1 MDSAQRPLHVQISQP
16 TSVLTFHPLD
26 PRLAS
31 TTCCFARGSLPSCS
45 SPGSVFDF
53 AWVPEPPGSRSPTA
67 TRPPRTSNCGSTCS
81 SGYRYSFRAAQPSA
95 ARLDAAGPEPARPD
109 TCTGSPSSS
118 LASPAHHIAVPPPS
132 SLRAP
137 LTVDTAVR
145 PSPWLATSSNS
156 SPTGAYSVSPAS
168 SSPTS
173 SSPRTSKP
181 QVAMPSRP
189 AKRSADGGG
198 ASDDDAQPS
207 TSGKMKL
214 ARADRG
220 PEDFSS
226 VVKNRLQS
234 YSRTGQAC
242 DRCKVRK
249 IRCDALPE
257 GCSHCINLNLECFV
271 TDRVTGRTERRGY
284 MQQLEREKNSMI
296 AYIRDLERL
305 CADKGVQVRPWEHG
319 PASARSSSEAA
330 NSETADATDSS
341 TPTDGWSRYGLLY
354 IKDTCSPSVDKTAIR
369 PRIPRNEWR
378 TRPEETNWGV
388 VGDAAPLS
396 SLKGTT
402 LTLLGT
408 TIETTSFD
416 APDVDEPPSDMDPS
430 MPLYN
435 KSLQAFLRSS
445 MRVNPAVH
453 VDLPTRQNAFM
464 YAEWY
469 FISVACF
476 MPILHKPSFMKLLE
490 RVYDEP
496 GFKPSVVQ
504 LVLMHMVFSNI
515 LFQFGVRNSQTLE
528 QRNEYNDLSNKHY
541 HFALSKLYDICSSS
555 SFEALQVLILIA
567 SHTRSFPKPGC
578 GSIVASMALNRAIEL
593 NLHRRTKG
601 PGEPT
606 DLSNEL
612 RKRAFWCIL
621 TVVVAIN
628 GKRGWPMP
636 ISVQDFDVDF
646 PEPIADELL
655 LDDGVDATRSLP
667 CPYEVA
673 ICGYK
678 MIPMMMEM
686 YSNIFSVRRDQSDYK
701 AIVTALEAQ
710 AENWESELP
719 ESLRLSASKA
729 HDHEMLGPL
738 FARSFVLEFR
748 LHLRHPS
755 LAMTDDKDMLT
766 ENTRIC
772 EEAAREYL
780 ETVEQLS
787 KMKALDTTWYQ
798 MSVYCVA
805 ILSMLVPQ
813 WERRFEITPNEVNRL
828 RNEMDRWMNI
838 VKEMSLLLGCG
849 SGMSSQI
856 AELIDRTMT
865 WIQHDMGRASN
876 PSHQPQQQQHQQQQ
890 QQQQQPPPPPPQGGV
905 TIKQERT
912 QHSQSALP
920 HTLTSQAH
928 LNQASSYSQHP
939 NMSTLSSSHV
949 NDPSKAYCEAQT
961 SSSSQHPTYQS
972 LSFVDT
978 RPPQNTHHQTVT
990 YPSGQQPVFYTTATS
1005 ADHAAAG
1012 ASQPNPMVSYGQ
1024 PLAHE
1029 ASDLMWR
1036 TSWQNW
1042 TAAIA
1047 DSQARYSAD
1056 ALLTLGSSG
1065 SSRGE
1070 VVAPLITDNSLSQ
1083 IPHSGGE
1090 LPMMPQPAQWPLVMF
1105 DQPSQE

>member
-1 MDSAQRPLHVQISQP
+1 
-16 TSVLTFHPLD
+16 
-26 PRLAS
+26 
-31 TTCCFARGSLPSCS
+31 
-45 SPGSVFDF
+45 
-53 AWVPEPPGSRSPTA
+53 
-67 TRPPRTSNCGSTCS
+67 
-81 SGYRYSFRAAQPSA
+81 
-95 ARLDAAGPEPARPD
+95 
-109 TCTGSPSSS
+109 
-118 LASPAHHIAVPPPS
+118 
-132 SLRAP
+132 
-137 LTVDTAVR
+137 
-145 PSPWLATSSNS
+145 
-156 SPTGAYSVSPAS
+156 
-168 SSPTS
+168 
-173 SSPRTSKP
+173 
-181 QVAMPSRP
+181 MPSRP

-198 ASDDDAQPS
+198 ASDDDAQPAAAA
-207 TSGKMKL
+207 KMRL
-214 ARADRG
+214 ARADRA

-284 MQQLEREKNSMI
+284 MQQLEREKNSMM
-296 AYIRDLERL
+296 AHIRDLERL
-305 CADKGVQVRPWEHG
+305 CAEKGVQVRPWEHG
-319 PASARSSSEAA
+319 PPSARSSSEAA
-330 NSETADATDSS
+330 NSEAADVTDSS
-341 TPTDGWSRYGLLY
+341 ASASASTDGWSRYGFLY
-354 IKDTCSPSVDKTAIR
+354 IKDASSSAIDSTLIR

-469 FISVACF
+469 FVSIACF
-476 MPILHKPSFMKLLE
+476 MPILHKPTFMKLLE

-496 GFKPSVVQ
+496 GFKPSVVE

-515 LFQFGVRNSQTLE
+515 VFQFGVRNSQTLE
-528 QRNEYNDLSNKHY
+528 QRNEYNHTSNRHY
-541 HFALSKLYDICSSS
+541 HFALSKLYDVLSSS

-578 GSIVASMALNRAIEL
+578 GSIVATMALQRAIEL
-593 NLHRRTKG
+593 NLHRRTKN

-628 GKRGWPMP
+628 GKRGCPMP

-655 LDDGVDATRSLP
+655 LDDGVDATRTLP

-678 MIPMMMEM
+678 MVPMMMEM
-686 YSNIFSVRRDQSDYK
+686 YSNIFSVRRDQSNYK
-701 AIVTALEAQ
+701 AVVTALEAQ

-719 ESLRLSASKA
+719 ESLRPSASKT
-729 HDHEMLGPL
+729 HDHDVLGPL
-738 FARSFVLEFR
+738 FARSFLLEFR

-798 MSVYCVA
+798 MSIYCVA

-813 WERRFEITPNEVNRL
+813 WERRFEITQNQVHQL

-838 VKEMSLLLGCG
+838 VKEMSLLVGCG
-849 SGMSSQI
+849 SGMSTQI

-865 WIQHDMGRASN
+865 WIQHDMGRAN
-876 PSHQPQQQQHQQQQ
+876 HPPHQPQ
-890 QQQQQPPPPPPQGGV
+890 PQGAV
-905 TIKQERT
+905 AIKQERT
-912 QHSQSALP
+912 QHSQPALP
-920 HTLTSQAH
+920 HTLKNQAH
-928 LNQASSYSQHP
+928 LNQATSYPQHP
-939 NMSTLSSSHV
+939 NMSSLNSSHV

-961 SSSSQHPTYQS
+961 SSSSQPAYQT
-972 LSFVDT
+972 LAYVDT
-978 RPPQNTHHQTVT
+978 RPPQNTHHQTVA
-990 YPSGQQPVFYTTATS
+990 YPSGQQPVFYTTTAS

-1024 PLAHE
+1024 PLTHE
-1029 ASDLMWR
+1029 ASDLIWR

-1047 DSQARYSAD
+1047 DSQTRYSAD
-1056 ALLTLGSSG
+1056 ALMTLGGGG
-1065 SSRGE
+1065 SSRGD
-1070 VVAPLITDNSLSQ
+1070 VVAPLITDNGLSQ
-1083 IPHSGGE
+1083 ISHGGGE
-1090 LPMMPQPAQWPLVMF
+1090 LPMMPQPAQWPLIMF
-1105 DQPSQE
+1105 DQTSQE

>member
-1 MDSAQRPLHVQISQP
+1 MDSAHCQLHVQIPQP
-16 TSVLTFHPLD
+16 TSSSNSHD
-26 PRLAS
+26 PRLAH
-31 TTCCFARGSLPSCS
+31 GPLLS
-45 SPGSVFDF
+45 SPGSAFDF
-53 AWVPEPPGSRSPTA
+53 TWIPEPPAARSPTA
-67 TRPPRTSNCGSTCS
+67 SRPPRTSNCSSTS
-81 SGYRYSFRAAQPSA
+81 SPSSYRYSFSA
-95 ARLDAAGPEPARPD
+95 RQSSAPGFDAAASGPFRANPD
-109 TCTGSPSSS
+109 SASSS
-118 LASPAHHIAVPPPS
+118 LTSSRHIAVPHQSSSFLPS
-132 SLRAP
+132 ALV
-137 LTVDTAVR
+137 VDTALR
-145 PSPWLATSSNS
+145 PSAWLANSANS
-156 SPTGAYSVSPAS
+156 SPIGAYSVSPAS
-168 SSPTS
+168 SSPTNT
-173 SSPRTSKP
+173 SPRTTKP
-181 QVAMPSRP
+181 QGAMPSRP

-198 ASDDDAQPS
+198 ASDDDAHLS
-207 TSGKMKL
+207 CSGKMKL
-214 ARADRG
+214 ARAERG

-226 VVKNRLQS
+226 VVKNRLLS

-305 CADKGVQVRPWEHG
+305 CAEKGVEVKPWEHG
-319 PASARSSSEAA
+319 ATSARSSSDSA
-330 NSETADATDSS
+330 NGESADATESS
-341 TPTDGWSRYGLLY
+341 SPTESWSRYGMLY
-354 IKDTCSPSVDKTAIR
+354 IKDSSSPRGSKKRVEQS
-369 PRIPRNEWR
+369 RIPRNEWR
-378 TRPEETNWGV
+378 TRPEETHWGV
-388 VGDAAPLS
+388 AGDDAPLS

-416 APDVDEPPSDMDPS
+416 APDVDEPPAEMDPS

-435 KSLQAFLRSS
+435 KSVQAFLRSV
-445 MRVNPAVH
+445 MGVNPTVQ
-453 VDLPTRQNAFM
+453 VDLPNRQNAFM

-469 FISVACF
+469 FITIASF
-476 MPILHKPSFMKLLE
+476 MPVLHKPSFMKLLE

-496 GFKPSVVQ
+496 GYKPSVSE
-504 LVLMHMVFSNI
+504 LVLVHMVFSAI
-515 LFQFGVRNSQTLE
+515 LFQFGVRSSQTME
-528 QRNEYNDLSNKHY
+528 QRNEYNDLSNRHY
-541 HFALSKLYDICSSS
+541 HFALSKLYDIYSSS
-555 SFEALQVLILIA
+555 SFEALQGLVLIA

-578 GSIVASMALNRAIEL
+578 GSIVANMALHRALEL
-593 NLHRRTKG
+593 KLHRRTKE

-606 DLSNEL
+606 NLSNEL
-612 RKRAFWCIL
+612 RKRAFWCIMI
-621 TVVVAIN
+621 VVVAIN
-628 GKRGWPMP
+628 GKRGYPVP

-655 LDDGVDATRSLP
+655 SDDGVDATRTLP

-678 MIPMMMEM
+678 MVPILMEM
-686 YSNIFSVRRDQSDYK
+686 YANIYSVRRDQNNYK

-710 AENWESELP
+710 LESWEADLP

-729 HDHEMLGPL
+729 HDHGLPGPL
-738 FARSFVLEFR
+738 FARSFNLETR

-755 LAMTDDKDMLT
+755 LAMTDDKDMIT

-798 MSVYCVA
+798 MSIYCVA

-813 WERRFEITPNEVNRL
+813 WERRFEITQKEVTKL
-828 RNEMDRWMNI
+828 SDEMDRWMNI

-849 SGMSSQI
+849 SGMHTQI
-856 AELIDRTMT
+856 AELIDRTMS
-865 WIQHDMGRASN
+865 WIQHDMGQSTNGNAHRS
-876 PSHQPQQQQHQQQQ
+876 SR
-890 QQQQQPPPPPPQGGV
+890 GLDV
-905 TIKQERT
+905 KQERPQ
-912 QHSQSALP
+912 QHSQPTMSHP
-920 HTLTSQAH
+920 MPDQGH
-928 LNQASSYSQHP
+928 LNQAPSYPQHP
-939 NMSTLSSSHV
+939 SMSSVNSSLV
-949 NDPSKAYCEAQT
+949 NDPSKAYYET
-961 SSSSQHPTYQS
+961 HGSSSSQPTYQS
-972 LSFVDT
+972 LAYVDT
-978 RPPQNTHHQTVT
+978 RPPQNTHHQTLA
-990 YPSGQQPVFYTTATS
+990 YQSSQQPVFYTTNTPT
-1005 ADHAAAG
+1005 DHPAAG
-1012 ASQPNPMVSYGQ
+1012 PSQSNPMVSYGQ

-1029 ASDLMWR
+1029 ATDLMWR

-1056 ALLTLGSSG
+1056 ALLTLGGGGGG
-1065 SSRGE
+1065 SRSE
-1070 VVAPLITDNSLSQ
+1070 VVAPLIPDGGLPP

-1090 LPMMPQPAQWPLVMF
+1090 LPMVPQPAQWPLIMF
-1105 DQPSQE
+1105 DQTPQQ

>member
-1 MDSAQRPLHVQISQP
+1 MDSAQCQLHVQIPQP
-16 TSVLTFHPLD
+16 TRTFNPPD
-26 PRLAS
+26 PRLSS
-31 TTCCFARGSLPSCS
+31 TTATTTCSFPHGSMLS
-45 SPGSVFDF
+45 SAGSAFDF
-53 AWVPEPPGSRSPTA
+53 TWVPEPPGNRSPTA
-67 TRPPRTSNCGSTCS
+67 SRPPRTSNCS
-81 SGYRYSFRAAQPSA
+81 SGSSSSYRYSFKAGQPSA
-95 ARLDAAGPEPARPD
+95 AGLDAAAPESFRPNTGPLSGPL
-109 TCTGSPSSS
+109 SSS
-118 LASPAHHIAVPPPS
+118 LASPAHRIAVPPA
-132 SLRAP
+132 SLPEP

-145 PSPWLATSSNS
+145 PSVWLIDSSNS
-156 SPTGAYSVSPAS
+156 SPTGAYSFSPAS

-173 SSPRTSKP
+173 TSPRTTKP
-181 QVAMPSRP
+181 RVTMPSRP

-198 ASDDDAQPS
+198 ASDDDAHPS
-207 TSGKMKL
+207 TSSKMKL
-214 ARADRG
+214 ARAERA

-296 AYIRDLERL
+296 SHIRDLERL
-305 CADKGVQVRPWEHG
+305 CAEKGVEVKPWEHG
-319 PASARSSSEAA
+319 AASVRSSSEAA
-330 NSETADATDSS
+330 NSESADATESS
-341 TPTDGWSRYGLLY
+341 TSTECWSRYGLLY
-354 IKDTCSPSVDKTAIR
+354 IKDSSSPRIDNTVIKQ
-369 PRIPRNEWR
+369 RIPRNEWR

-408 TIETTSFD
+408 TVETTSFD

-435 KSLQAFLRSS
+435 KSVQAFLRST
-445 MRVNPAVH
+445 MGVNPIVQ

-469 FISVACF
+469 FISIGCF
-476 MPILHKPSFMKLLE
+476 MPVLHKPTFMKLLE

-496 GFKPSVVQ
+496 GYKPTAVE

-515 LFQFGVRNSQTLE
+515 LFQFGVRNSQTME

-541 HFALSKLYDICSSS
+541 HFALSKLYDIYSSS
-555 SFEALQVLILIA
+555 SFEALQGLVLIA

-578 GSIVASMALNRAIEL
+578 GSFVANMALHRALEL
-593 NLHRRTKG
+593 NLHRRTKS

-606 DLSNEL
+606 NLSNEL

-628 GKRGWPMP
+628 GKRGYPLS

-655 LDDGVDATRSLP
+655 LDDGVDTTRTLP

-686 YSNIFSVRRDQSDYK
+686 YTNMFSVRRDQNNYK

-710 AENWESELP
+710 AANWESELP
-719 ESLRLSASKA
+719 ESLRLSASRV
-729 HDHEMLGPL
+729 HDHETLGPL
-738 FARSFVLEFR
+738 FARSFLLEFR

-755 LAMTDDKDMLT
+755 LATTDDKDMVT

-798 MSVYCVA
+798 MSIYCVA

-813 WERRFEITPNEVNRL
+813 WERRFEITQKEVTKL
-828 RNEMDRWMNI
+828 RTEMDRWMNI

-849 SGMSSQI
+849 SGMSTQI
-856 AELIDRTMT
+856 SELIDRTMS
-865 WIQHDMGRASN
+865 WIQHDMGQASN
-876 PSHQPQQQQHQQQQ
+876 HHHLHHHHHHHQQQQ
-890 QQQQQPPPPPPQGGV
+890 QQQQQQPQGGLA
-905 TIKQERT
+905 IKQERT
-912 QHSQSALP
+912 QHSQPILQRTLP
-920 HTLTSQAH
+920 DQGH
-928 LNQASSYSQHP
+928 LNQAPSYSQHP
-939 NMSTLSSSHV
+939 NMSSVNSSHV
-949 NDPSKAYCEAQT
+949 NHPSKAYCEAHT
-961 SSSSQHPTYQS
+961 SSSSQPTYQS
-972 LSFVDT
+972 LAYVDT
-978 RPPQNTHHQTVT
+978 RPPQNTHHQTVA
-990 YPSGQQPVFYTTATS
+990 YQSGQQPVFYTTSTS
-1005 ADHAAAG
+1005 TDHPSAG
-1012 ASQPNPMVSYGQ
+1012 ASQPNPMDGYGQ
-1024 PLAHE
+1024 PLTHE

-1056 ALLTLGSSG
+1056 ALLTLGGSG

-1083 IPHSGGE
+1083 ISHSGGE

-1105 DQPSQE
+1105 DHHTSQE